1 MLQENLTLNTDKYQ
15 VNMMYAYWKKGV
27 HNKKSVFEAFFRK
40 QPFDNGF
47 AVFAGLERI
56 VGYINNLRFNEDDIA
71 YLASQEEN
79 YDPAFF
85 EELKRF
91 RFTGNIRAV
100 REGSLVFPGE
110 PLVQVEARLLEAQLV
125 ETAIL
130 NFMNYQTLV
139 ATKAARVRQVAPD
152 DVLMEFGM
160 RRAQEADA
168 ALWGAR
174 ATYIA
179 GFDSTSN
186 MMAGKLFGIPTK
198 GTHAHSWVQKH
209 DSEEEAFKNFAD
221 AFPDH
226 VILLVDTYD
235 TLKTGVPNAIKIGKY
250 LESLGKKMRGIRLDN
265 GDLADLSIKARRML
279 DEAGLNYVKIVASND
294 LDEYRIEE
302 LKKRGAKIDMWGIGT
317 RVITCYDDPALGGI
331 YKLVA
336 KETNG
341 SYQPVIKI
349 SGSFEKVTT
358 PGVKTIYRMLDKS
371 TGWSEGDYIAFID
384 ENIRSGDQ
392 SAMFN
397 PDRFEA
403 IEMLVPVFSGGKQV
417 YQLPSLDEIRSYH
430 KKQLAMFRPE
440 YLRKDNPETYSVY
453 LSDHVKNTKMALLRQ
468 HNQNF
473 HEDTEAEV
481 IETS

>member
-1 MLQENLTLNTDKYQ
+1 MLQENLTLSTDKYQ
-15 VNMMYAYWKKGV
+15 INMMYAYWRKGV

-40 QPFDNGF
+40 QPFNNGF

-56 VGYINNLRFNEDDIA
+56 AGYINNLRFNGDDIA
-71 YLASQEEN
+71 YLAEQEEN
-79 YDPAFF
+79 YDPAFY
-85 EELKRF
+85 EELRNF

-100 REGSLVFPGE
+100 PEGTLVFPGE

-139 ATKAARVRQVAPD
+139 ATKAARVRQVAPS

-186 MMAGKLFGIPTK
+186 MMAGKLFGIPTR

-235 TLKTGVPNAIKIGKY
+235 TIKTGVPNAIKIGKY
-250 LESLGKKMRGIRLDN
+250 LESLGKRMRGIRLDS
-265 GDLADLSIKARRML
+265 GDLAELSIQARRML
-279 DEAGLNYVKIVASND
+279 DEAGLDYVKIVASND
-294 LDEYRIEE
+294 LDEYRIED

-317 RVITCYDDPALGGI
+317 RLITCYDDPALGGI

-336 KETNG
+336 KEVNG

-349 SGSFEKVTT
+349 SGSLEKVTT
-358 PGVKTIYRMLDKS
+358 PGVKTIYRMLNKD
-371 TGWSEGDYIAFID
+371 TGWSEGDYIGFVD
-384 ENIRSGDQ
+384 EEIMSRDRGGILD
-392 SAMFN
+392 
-397 PDRFEA
+397 PERFEA
-403 IEMLVPVFSGGKQV
+403 VELPVSVFKDGQQV
-417 YQLPSLDEIRSYH
+417 YELPSLDGIKAYH

-440 YLRKDNPETYSVY
+440 YLRKNNPKTYAVY
-453 LSDHVKNTKMALLRQ
+453 LSEHVQNTKMDLLRQ
-468 HNQNF
+468 HNLSF
-473 HEDTEAEV
+473 YGDA
-481 IETS
+481 

>member
-1 MLQENLTLNTDKYQ
+1 MLQENLTLHTDKYQ
-15 VNMMYAYWKKGV
+15 INMMYAYWKKGV
-27 HNKKSVFEAFFRK
+27 HNNKSVFEAFFRK

-56 VGYINNLRFNEDDIA
+56 VNYINNLRFNEDDIA

-85 EELKRF
+85 EELRKF

-139 ATKAARVRQVAPD
+139 ATKAARVRQVAPN

-235 TLKTGVPNAIKIGKY
+235 TLKSGVPNAIKIGKY
-250 LESLGKKMRGIRLDN
+250 LESIGKKMIGIRLDS

-279 DEAGLNYVKIVASND
+279 DEAGLDYVKIVASND
-294 LDEYRIEE
+294 LDEYRIAE

-317 RVITCYDDPALGGI
+317 RLITCYDDPAL
-331 YKLVA
+331 VA
-336 KETNG
+336 KEANG

-349 SGSFEKVTT
+349 SGSYDKVTT
-358 PGVKTIYRMLDKS
+358 PGVKTIYRMVNKS

-384 ENIRSGDQ
+384 EDIRGKDRN
-392 SAMFN
+392 AMFD
-397 PDRFEA
+397 PDKYEA

-417 YQLPSLDEIRSYH
+417 YQLPSLEEIRSYH
-430 KKQLAMFRPE
+430 KEQLAMFRPE
-440 YLRKDNPETYSVY
+440 YLRMNNPETYSVY
-453 LSDHVKNTKMALLRQ
+453 LSDHVKNTKMVLLRQ
-468 HNQNF
+468 HNHFINK
-473 HEDTEAEV
+473 DPEA
-481 IETS
+481 